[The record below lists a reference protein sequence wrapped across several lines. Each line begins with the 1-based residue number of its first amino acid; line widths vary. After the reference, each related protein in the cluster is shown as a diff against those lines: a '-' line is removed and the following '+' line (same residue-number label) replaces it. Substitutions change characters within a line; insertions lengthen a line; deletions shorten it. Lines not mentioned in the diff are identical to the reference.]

1 MAVIFP
7 FSAKPSSEKSPS
19 VSLFLKGGKRRKWE
33 LKRVHGKGVTRRRNL
48 VSYQGRT
55 PNLLSCPPPTRAFE
69 GKLQQES
76 MVT

>member
-19 VSLFLKGGKRRKWE
+19 FPLFLKRKASQVGTQVGSW
-33 LKRVHGKGVTRRRNL
+33 KGVTRRRNL

-69 GKLQQES
+69 GRPQPES